1 MIKIIDRYVVKQFVQ
16 TIFFALLAFIAI
28 FVIVDLMENLDD
40 FLDQNVATPV
50 IFQYYLYFIP
60 EIVKLITP
68 VSVLFAGLFTVGKMS
83 NTNELTA
90 IKAGGVNMYRFMF
103 PLIVV
108 SFFVSLLSIYFGG
121 YVVPKANKAKLEIE
135 INYLKKGLSFAGSN
149 IFFQDTKNKIVNI
162 SYYDETNLIAH
173 RVSVQEFGKDDI
185 TKMLN
190 RLDAQQLDFDSTKN
204 IWIAKNGSFRKFGN
218 LSDSLENFTKKELPS
233 LQFKPNELAFKQQK
247 PEQMNLAEL
256 KTLISDKQKA
266 GNDPTSVQI
275 EYYSRYSFA
284 LASLVVVLFGMPLS
298 ANKRKGGLA
307 LQFGINILITF
318 IYLGLMKIIQA
329 FGKNGALDPVLT
341 AWLVNIFFFI
351 GSLINLSR
359 VKQ

>member
-1 MIKIIDRYVVKQFVQ
+1 MKIIDRYVVKQFVQ

-40 FLDQNVATPV
+40 FLDQNVATPI

-68 VSVLFAGLFTVGKMS
+68 VAVLFAGLFTVGKMS
-83 NTNELTA
+83 NVNELTA
-90 IKAGGVNMYRFMF
+90 IKASGMNLYRFMF
-103 PLIVV
+103 PLVIV
-108 SFFVSLLSIYFGG
+108 SFLVSLFSIYFGG
-121 YVVPKANKAKLEIE
+121 YVVPKANKAKLAIE
-135 INYLKKGLSFAGSN
+135 INYLKKGYFFSGSN

-162 SYYDETNLIAH
+162 SFYDETNLIAH
-173 RVSVQEFGKDDI
+173 RVSVQEFEKNDI
-185 TKMLN
+185 TKMKS
-190 RLDAQQLDFDSTKN
+190 RMDAQQLVFDSTKN
-204 IWIAKNGSFRKFGN
+204 MWIAKVGSFRAFGN
-218 LSDSLENFTKKELPS
+218 LSDTLENFLQKEMPS

-247 PEQMNLAEL
+247 PEEMNLGEL
-256 KTLISDKQKA
+256 RTLIADKKKA
-266 GNDPTSVQI
+266 GNDPTSVMI

-284 LASLVVVLFGMPLS
+284 MASLVVVLFGMPLS

-318 IYLGLMKIIQA
+318 IYLGLMKIIEA

>member
-1 MIKIIDRYVVKQFVQ
+1 MKILDRYLIKQFVQ
-16 TIFFALLAFIAI
+16 TLLFAILAFTLL
-28 FVIVDLMENLDD
+28 FVVIDMMEKLGDI
-40 FLDQNVATPV
+40 LDQNVPTNIIVQYYFVFAPEIIRLMTPV
-50 IFQYYLYFIP
+50 AL
-60 EIVKLITP
+60 LL
-68 VSVLFAGLFTVGKMS
+68 SSLFTAGKM
-83 NTNELTA
+83 TNLNEMTA
-90 IKAGGVNMYRFMF
+90 MKAGGVSLYRFMMPF
-103 PLIVV
+103 IGTALLV
-108 SFFVSLLSIYFGG
+108 SIFSAYFGG
-121 YVVPKANKAKLEIE
+121 YIVPLANKHRIFIE
-135 INYLKKGLSFAGSN
+135 KNYMKKDAGYYGSN

-185 TKMLN
+185 TKMVN
-190 RLDAQQLDFDSTKN
+190 RMDAQQLVFDSTKN
-204 IWIAKNGSFRKFGN
+204 IWIAKVGSFRRFGN
-218 LSDSLENFTKKELPS
+218 LSDTLENFTQKEMPS

-247 PEQMNLAEL
+247 PEQMNLGEL
-256 KTLISDKQKA
+256 RTLITDKQKA

-284 LASLVVVLFGMPLS
+284 MASLVVVLFGMPLS